1 MALLRV
7 PAAQNRSLRM
17 ARALCLS
24 LLALAVGA
32 SCSSAKDTEATVP
45 SRPGAVQPDT
55 SGTPI
60 DETSA
65 CSQLSKAESSAR
77 SALGCDAVKLTC
89 PDSIRPAGGEGCFV
103 YDQDSINKCAT
114 LFDTFTSCDD
124 FDKHPCL
131 VTAVSHCTTGGYGE
145 AGMAGM
151 AGTAGAAALPGEG
164 GGGAADSSSAGAGG

>member
-7 PAAQNRSLRM
+7 PAAQNRSLRV

-60 DETSA
+60 DEASA
-65 CSQLSKAESSAR
+65 CSQLSKAEASAR
-77 SALGCDAVKLTC
+77 SALGCDAAKLTC
-89 PDSIRPAGGEGCFV
+89 PDAIRPAGGEGCFF
-103 YDQDSINKCAT
+103 YDQDSVKKCAT
-114 LFDTFTSCDD
+114 LFDSFTSCDD

-131 VTAVSHCTTGGYGE
+131 VTAISHCTTGGAGE
-145 AGMAGM
+145 G
-151 AGTAGAAALPGEG
+151 GTAGMGGGAAAPGEG
-164 GGGAADSSSAGAGG
+164 GAGAADSSSAGAGG